1 MKKPITLSL
10 LSTALIMGCT
20 SPSSMPLVGADRDEK
35 GCIPSAGYTWSE
47 LKQQCVQPFSIV
59 DIRLTDPENPTL
71 AVYVILAEEQGK
83 AEVFSANLP
92 ENLILDAV
100 KGGYAAK
107 DKSLYLIKTPT
118 GWELRK
124 PTGS

>member
-20 SPSSMPLVGADRDEK
+20 SPSPMPLVGADRDEE

-47 LKQQCVQPFSIV
+47 LKQQCVQPFSIA

-83 AEVFSANLP
+83 AEVFSANLAQ
-92 ENLILDAV
+92 NLILDAV

-107 DKSLYLIKTPT
+107 DKSLYLLNINNQ
-118 GWELRK
+118 WEIRK
-124 PTGS
+124 KVK

>member
-20 SPSSMPLVGADRDEK
+20 SPSPMPLVGADRDEK

-47 LKQQCVQPFSIV
+47 LKQQCIQPFSIA

-83 AEVFSANLP
+83 AEVFSANLAQ
-92 ENLILDAV
+92 NLILDAV

-107 DKSLYLIKTPT
+107 DKSLYLLNINNQ
-118 GWELRK
+118 WEIRK
-124 PTGS
+124 KVR

>member
-1 MKKPITLSL
+1 MKKPIALSL
-10 LSTALIMGCT
+10 LSTALVMGCT
-20 SPSSMPLVGADRDEK
+20 SPSSMSLVDAELDKK

-47 LKQQCVQPFSIV
+47 LKQQCVQPFSIA
-59 DIRLTDPENPTL
+59 DIRLTAPENPTL

-92 ENLILDAV
+92 QNLILDAV

-107 DKSLYLIKTPT
+107 DKSLYLIKTD
-118 GWELRK
+118 RK
-124 PTGS
+124 SVV

>member
-1 MKKPITLSL
+1 MKKTITLSL

-47 LKQQCVQPFSIV
+47 LKQQCVQPFSIA

-83 AEVFSANLP
+83 AEVFSANLAQ
-92 ENLILDAV
+92 NLILDAV
-100 KGGYAAK
+100 KGGYVAK
-107 DKSLYLIKTPT
+107 DKSLYLLNINNQ
-118 GWELRK
+118 WEIRK
-124 PTGS
+124 KVR

>member
-1 MKKPITLSL
+1 MKKHITLSL

-20 SPSSMPLVGADRDEK
+20 SPSPMPLVGADRDEK

-47 LKQQCVQPFSIV
+47 LKQQCIQPFSIA

-92 ENLILDAV
+92 QNLILDAV

-107 DKSLYLIKTPT
+107 DKSLYLLNINNQ
-118 GWELRK
+118 WEIRK
-124 PTGS
+124 KVR

>member
-1 MKKPITLSL
+1 MKKRITLPL
-10 LSTALIMGCT
+10 LSTALLMGCT
-20 SPSSMPLVGADRDEK
+20 SPSPTPLVGADRDEK

-47 LKQQCVQPFSIV
+47 LKQQCVQPFSIA

-83 AEVFSANLP
+83 AEVFSANLAQ
-92 ENLILDAV
+92 NLILDAV

-107 DKSLYLIKTPT
+107 DKSLYLLNINNQ
-118 GWELRK
+118 WEIRK
-124 PTGS
+124 KVR

>member
-1 MKKPITLSL
+1 
-10 LSTALIMGCT
+10 MGCT
-20 SPSSMPLVGADRDEK
+20 SPSSMPLVGADLDEK

-47 LKQQCVQPFSIV
+47 LKQQCIQPFSIA

-83 AEVFSANLP
+83 AEVFSANLAP
-92 ENLILDAV
+92 NLILDAV

-107 DKSLYLIKTPT
+107 DKSLYLLNINNQ
-118 GWELRK
+118 WEIRK
-124 PTGS
+124 KVK

>member
-20 SPSSMPLVGADRDEK
+20 SPSPMPLVGADRDEK

-47 LKQQCVQPFSIV
+47 LKQQCVQPFSIA

-83 AEVFSANLP
+83 AEVFSANLAQ
-92 ENLILDAV
+92 NLILDAV

-107 DKSLYLIKTPT
+107 DKSLYLLNINNQ
-118 GWELRK
+118 WEIRK
-124 PTGS
+124 KVR

>member
-1 MKKPITLSL
+1 MKKRITLPL
-10 LSTALIMGCT
+10 LSTALLMGCI
-20 SPSSMPLVGADRDEK
+20 SPLPMPLVGADRDEK

-47 LKQQCVQPFSIV
+47 LKQQCIQPFSIA
-59 DIRLTDPENPTL
+59 DIRLTDPENPPL
-71 AVYVILAEEQGK
+71 AVYAILAEEQGK

-92 ENLILDAV
+92 KNLILEAV

-107 DKSLYLIKTPT
+107 DKNLYLIKTQT

-124 PTGS
+124 PTRS

>member
-1 MKKPITLSL
+1 
-10 LSTALIMGCT
+10 MGCT
-20 SPSSMPLVGADRDEK
+20 SPSPMPLVGADRDEK

-47 LKQQCVQPFSIV
+47 LKQQCVQPFSIA

-92 ENLILDAV
+92 QNLILDAV

-107 DKSLYLIKTPT
+107 DKSLYLLNINNQ
-118 GWELRK
+118 WEIRK
-124 PTGS
+124 KVR

>member
-20 SPSSMPLVGADRDEK
+20 SPSPMPLVGADRDEK

-47 LKQQCVQPFSIV
+47 LKQQCVQPFSIA

-92 ENLILDAV
+92 QNLILDAV

-107 DKSLYLIKTPT
+107 DKSLYLLNINNQ
-118 GWELRK
+118 WEIRK
-124 PTGS
+124 KVR

>member
-20 SPSSMPLVGADRDEK
+20 SPSSMPLVGADRDER

-47 LKQQCVQPFSIV
+47 LKQQCVQPFSIA

-107 DKSLYLIKTPT
+107 DKSLYLLNINNQ
-118 GWELRK
+118 WEIRK
-124 PTGS
+124 KVR

>member
-1 MKKPITLSL
+1 MKKTITLSL

-47 LKQQCVQPFSIV
+47 LKQQCVQPFSIA

-83 AEVFSANLP
+83 AEVFSANLAQ
-92 ENLILDAV
+92 NLILDAV

-107 DKSLYLIKTPT
+107 DKSLYLLNINNQ
-118 GWELRK
+118 WEIRK
-124 PTGS
+124 KVR

>member
-1 MKKPITLSL
+1 MKKTITLSL

-20 SPSSMPLVGADRDEK
+20 SPSPMPLVGADRDEK

-47 LKQQCVQPFSIV
+47 LKQQCVQPFTIA

-83 AEVFSANLP
+83 AEVFSANLAP
-92 ENLILDAV
+92 NLILDAV

-107 DKSLYLIKTPT
+107 DKSLYLIKTQT

-124 PTGS
+124 PTRS

>member
-20 SPSSMPLVGADRDEK
+20 SPSPMPLVGADRDEE

-47 LKQQCVQPFSIV
+47 LKQQCVQPFSIA

-83 AEVFSANLP
+83 AEVFSANLAQ
-92 ENLILDAV
+92 NLILDAV

-107 DKSLYLIKTPT
+107 DKSLYLLNINNQ
-118 GWELRK
+118 WEIRK
-124 PTGS
+124 KVR

>member
-1 MKKPITLSL
+1 MKKRITLPL
-10 LSTALIMGCT
+10 LSTALLMGCT
-20 SPSSMPLVGADRDEK
+20 SPSPMTLVGADCDEK

-47 LKQQCVQPFSIV
+47 LKQQCVQPFSIA

-83 AEVFSANLP
+83 AEVFSAKLP
-92 ENLILDAV
+92 QNLILDAV

-107 DKSLYLIKTPT
+107 DKSLYLLNINNQ
-118 GWELRK
+118 WEIRK
-124 PTGS
+124 KVR

>member
-1 MKKPITLSL
+1 
-10 LSTALIMGCT
+10 MGCT
-20 SPSSMPLVGADRDEK
+20 SPSPMPLVGADRDEE

-47 LKQQCVQPFSIV
+47 LKQQCVQPFSIA

-83 AEVFSANLP
+83 AEVFSANLAQ
-92 ENLILDAV
+92 NLILDAV

-107 DKSLYLIKTPT
+107 DKSLYLLNINNQ
-118 GWELRK
+118 WEIRK
-124 PTGS
+124 KVK

>member
-20 SPSSMPLVGADRDEK
+20 SPSSMPLVGADRDK
-35 GCIPSAGYTWSE
+35 RGCIPSAGYTWSE
-47 LKQQCVQPFSIV
+47 LKQQCVQPFSIA

-92 ENLILDAV
+92 QNLILDAV

-107 DKSLYLIKTPT
+107 DKSLYLLNINNQ
-118 GWELRK
+118 WEIRK
-124 PTGS
+124 KVK

>member
-1 MKKPITLSL
+1 MKKRITLSL

-20 SPSSMPLVGADRDEK
+20 SPSPMPLVGADRDEK

-47 LKQQCVQPFSIV
+47 LKQQCVQPFSIA

-92 ENLILDAV
+92 QNLILDAV

-107 DKSLYLIKTPT
+107 DKSLYLLNINNQ
-118 GWELRK
+118 WEIRK
-124 PTGS
+124 KVK

>member
-1 MKKPITLSL
+1 MKKRITLSL

-20 SPSSMPLVGADRDEK
+20 SPSPMPLVGADRDEK

-47 LKQQCVQPFSIV
+47 LKQQCVQPFSIA

-83 AEVFSANLP
+83 AEVFSANLAQ
-92 ENLILDAV
+92 NLILDAV

-107 DKSLYLIKTPT
+107 DKSLYLLNINNQ
-118 GWELRK
+118 WEIRK
-124 PTGS
+124 KVR

>member
-20 SPSSMPLVGADRDEK
+20 SPSPMPLVGTDRDEK

-47 LKQQCVQPFSIV
+47 LKQQCVQPFSIA

-107 DKSLYLIKTPT
+107 DKSLYLLNINNQ
-118 GWELRK
+118 WEIRK
-124 PTGS
+124 KVR

>member
-20 SPSSMPLVGADRDEK
+20 SPSPMPLVGSDRDEK

-47 LKQQCVQPFSIV
+47 LKQQCVQPFTIA

-83 AEVFSANLP
+83 AEVFSANLAQ
-92 ENLILDAV
+92 NLILDAV

-107 DKSLYLIKTPT
+107 DKSLYLLNINNQ
-118 GWELRK
+118 WEIRK
-124 PTGS
+124 KVR

>member
-20 SPSSMPLVGADRDEK
+20 SPSPMPLVGADRDEK

-47 LKQQCVQPFSIV
+47 LKQQCVQPFSIA

-83 AEVFSANLP
+83 AEAFSANLAQ
-92 ENLILDAV
+92 NLILDAV
-100 KGGYAAK
+100 KGGYVAK
-107 DKSLYLIKTPT
+107 DKSLYLLNINNQ
-118 GWELRK
+118 WEIRK
-124 PTGS
+124 KLK